1 MKNVIDFTN
10 KYKAKEDEVVIKA
23 NILFLDI
30 DDLKGYDKVVAL
42 EKDKEKF
49 KGVDKGIEV
58 TFVKDVQKDKQG
70 GNKQGDK

>member
-1 MKNVIDFTN
+1 MKNVIDFSG
-10 KYKAKEDEVVIKA
+10 KYKAKEDEVVIRA

-42 EKDKEKF
+42 ERDKEKF

-58 TFVKDVQKDKQG
+58 TFVKETQKGKQG
-70 GNKQGDK
+70 EDK